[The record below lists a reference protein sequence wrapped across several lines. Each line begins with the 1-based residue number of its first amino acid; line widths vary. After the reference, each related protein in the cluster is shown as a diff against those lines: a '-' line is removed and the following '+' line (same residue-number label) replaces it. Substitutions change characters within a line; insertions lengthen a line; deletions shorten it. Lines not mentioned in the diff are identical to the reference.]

1 MDELAT
7 LRSRLQY
14 VNSRGFRPNHHRAS
28 ALRHAI
34 GCVSSS
40 FPAPEIPPFRAG
52 RRCGLS
58 LVANVFGDDGKRG
71 AAA

>member
-1 MDELAT
+1 MHDNRCCRPQ
-7 LRSRLQY
+7 LRESGGDAFGLIEHRRSLQL
-14 VNSRGFRPNHHRAS
+14 VPGA
-28 ALRHAI
+28 
-34 GCVSSS
+34 VSSF